1 MQQGIGYGEDIFGN
15 PPSIEHTRLHMIIFS
30 KFTTTIWSIMV
41 HDSNYAV
48 KMPSNAIERQNIG

>member
-41 HDSNYAV
+41 HDSI
-48 KMPSNAIERQNIG
+48 MLLRCRQILLKGRI